1 MKTKTF
7 LAATCVAAVS
17 LAIGSQALAQAA
29 KPAAAAAPAPAAA
42 APVITHGPAIPG
54 LCVISPEAAAGT
66 STVGK
71 YVQTRLQ
78 QIATQVQAELT
89 AEQTSI
95 MTDAKALDAK
105 KGTLDQATFDKTNA
119 DLQLRANA
127 FDRKRQLREREL
139 QATQQKALG
148 RIGQELDPI
157 LRAAYQQ
164 NKCSML
170 FVRDAVLYTNP
181 AMDLT
186 PVVTTGLN
194 AKITQ
199 FAFDREHLDQQVA
212 PAQTSK

>member
-29 KPAAAAAPAPAAA
+29 KPAAAPAPAAV
-42 APVITHGPAIPG
+42 APPTVVHGPAIAG
-54 LCVISPEAAAGT
+54 ICVVSPEAAAGQ
-66 STVGK
+66 STVGH

-89 AEQTSI
+89 AEQTAI
-95 MTDAKALDAK
+95 MTDAKALDGK
-105 KGTLDQATFDKTNA
+105 KGTLDQATFDKSNA

-157 LRAAYQQ
+157 MRAAYQQ

-170 FVRDAVLYTNP
+170 VVREAVLYTNP

-194 AKITQ
+194 AKLTQ
-199 FAFDREHLDQQVA
+199 CAFDREHLDQQVA

>member
-7 LAATCVAAVS
+7 LAATCAAAVS

-29 KPAAAAAPAPAAA
+29 KPAAAAPAAA
-42 APVITHGPAIPG
+42 AAPSIVHGPAIPG
-54 LCVISPEAAAGT
+54 ICVVSPEAAAGQ

-89 AEQTSI
+89 GEQTAI
-95 MTDAKALDAK
+95 MTDAKALDGQ
-105 KGTLDQATFDKTNA
+105 KGTLDQASFDKRNA

-127 FDRKRQLREREL
+127 FDRKRQLREKEL

-170 FVRDAVLYTNP
+170 LVRDAVLYTNP

-194 AKITQ
+194 GKITQ
-199 FAFDREHLDQQVA
+199 FTFDREHLDQQVA